1 MENRLPQKSIWLQN
15 FVSLKT
21 NELER
26 FSEIFHQN
34 DVKITQWSKED
45 KSVLGIITLD
55 SSFQI
60 NNILSFIKDAIQHGQ
75 DRIIVV
81 SFIPELLRSDV
92 VWKFLKAG
100 AMEVLDFENT
110 FKIHELI
117 LEKYNR
123 CQTVDSLLKCDYV
136 KKNLIGKSL
145 IWKKT
150 LREMIEIA
158 TFTNSSVLILGES
171 GTGKEVMSRLIHTLD
186 SRREKG
192 DLVLVDCT
200 TISPEL
206 SGSEFYGHE
215 KGAFTGAFN
224 SREGSFSL
232 ANRGTLF
239 LDEIGELPARMQ
251 AELLRVIQEGTY
263 KKVGSNVWQ
272 KTIFRLVSATNRNLK
287 AEIETGNFRL
297 DLFYRVSAWS
307 CQMPSLNERKE
318 DIPLLAEYFLA
329 KNYLNE
335 NEIPKIDDLVHDYLI
350 NREYPGNV
358 REIAQLMNRIAC
370 KHVGKGVI
378 TLGDVPS
385 GDYPKS
391 AFNEITTEW
400 QSSEY
405 RIAIQKAISNGMNLK
420 DIKEA
425 AAETA
430 ISLAMDSENGKIH
443 KAAQILGV
451 TDRTLQIRKSMKV
464 NCG

>member
-1 MENRLPQKSIWLQN
+1 MENRLPQKTVWLQN
-15 FVSLKT
+15 FVSIKT
-21 NELER
+21 KELDR
-26 FSEIFHQN
+26 FTEIFNHN
-34 DVKITQWSKED
+34 AIKTTQWNHQD
-45 KSVLGIITLD
+45 KSVLGIITFD
-55 SSFQI
+55 SPFQI
-60 NNILSFIKDAIQHGQ
+60 NNILSFIKDAIQHEQ
-75 DRIIVV
+75 DRIIVI
-81 SFIPELLRSDV
+81 SFIPDLLRSDV

-110 FKIHELI
+110 FKIHEVI

-136 KKNLIGKSL
+136 KKNLVGKSL
-145 IWKKT
+145 IWRKT

-171 GTGKEVMSRLIHTLD
+171 GTGKEMISRLIHTLD
-186 SRREKG
+186 ARREKG

-224 SREGSFSL
+224 SREGAFSL

-239 LDEIGELPARMQ
+239 LDEIGELPSRMQ

-287 AEIETGNFRL
+287 TEIESGNFRL
-297 DLFYRVSAWS
+297 DLFYRISAWT
-307 CQMPSLNERKE
+307 CQMPPLNQRKE

-329 KNYLNE
+329 KNYSNE
-335 NEIPKIDDLVHDYLI
+335 REIPKIDDLVYDYLM

-370 KHVGKGVI
+370 KHVGKGII

-385 GDYPKS
+385 GDYPQS
-391 AFNEITTEW
+391 SFEENTTEW

-405 RIAIQKAISNGMNLK
+405 RTAIQRAIANGMNLK

-430 ISLAMDSENGKIH
+430 ISLAMESENGRVH

-451 TDRTLQIRKSMKV
+451 TDRALQIRKSMKV
-464 NCG
+464 NCA